1 MGFPKEIA
9 KWALSKHPTGAKV
22 AVAAVVLGGG
32 YAAINT
38 AAGAIESHRQ
48 YDERLAAAGLIDR
61 GCAVLLSWGL
71 TLRSVMILRLKM
83 KRLLIKRAI
92 VLERLKILLL
102 SACRCPPQSVRTG

>member
-22 AVAAVVLGGG
+22 AVALAVLGGG

-61 GCAVLLSWGL
+61 GAVPYCYLG
-71 TLRSVMILRLKM
+71 
-83 KRLLIKRAI
+83 A
-92 VLERLKILLL
+92 
-102 SACRCPPQSVRTG
+102 